1 MLHDDMGK
9 SMMLQELSMAKA
21 KSARPVTPLSIRF
34 DANVRAALDKAA
46 EEDMRPVGILVQK
59 LCIEWLKAHGY
70 LK

>member
-1 MLHDDMGK
+1 
-9 SMMLQELSMAKA
+9 MAKA